1 MYKPLNKLVLWDLGS
16 HSSVAVQAVNQSW
29 IGTLSY
35 VIHNYSDLFNAV
47 NNVFAFN
54 LLQVK
59 NKLRGSYILV
69 CAPANAACDLLA
81 QKLIPHCTTD
91 ELLRLHSSSRDW

>member
-1 MYKPLNKLVLWDLGS
+1 M
-16 HSSVAVQAVNQSW
+16 HSGVAKQAVKRSW
-29 IGTLSY
+29 IGTLY
-35 VIHNYSDLFNAV
+35 MICNYIDLFSAV
-47 NNVFAFN
+47 HNVFTFN
-54 LLQVK
+54 LSQVK

-91 ELLRLHSSSRDW
+91 ELLRLHSSTRDW